1 MNDDLNLI
9 VMLTHNDRTVENAY
23 EIFDKCKNSKAKFW
37 GFKEEPLPIDQMKK
51 LYAYMKE
58 CGKTT
63 FLEVVEYTEEKGLEG
78 AKMAVECGCDIL
90 MGTMFFDS
98 INEYCKENNIKYMPF
113 VGEVV
118 ERPSILKGSIE
129 SMVDEANK
137 CLEKGVY
144 GFDLLGYRYTGDAV
158 ELNKKFVEQV
168 KAPVCIAGSI
178 NSYKRLDEIKDANP
192 WAFTIGGAFFEN
204 KFDGTFSEQI
214 NKVCDYM
221 EKDLVTNM

>member
-1 MNDDLNLI
+1 
-9 VMLTHNDRTVENAY
+9 
-23 EIFDKCKNSKAKFW
+23 
-37 GFKEEPLPIDQMKK
+37 
-51 LYAYMKE
+51 
-58 CGKTT
+58 
-63 FLEVVEYTEEKGLEG
+63 
-78 AKMAVECGCDIL
+78 
-90 MGTMFFDS
+90 MFFDS

-144 GFDLLGYRYTGDAV
+144 GFDLLGYRYTGDTV